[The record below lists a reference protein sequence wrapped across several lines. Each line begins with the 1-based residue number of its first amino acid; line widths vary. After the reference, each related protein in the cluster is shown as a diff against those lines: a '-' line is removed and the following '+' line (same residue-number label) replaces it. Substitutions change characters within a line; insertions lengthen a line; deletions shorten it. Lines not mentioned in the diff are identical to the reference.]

1 MPSEQAKRTVDRGSK
16 NSGYNPSI
24 ARCAVVGR
32 FQPRRRPPRRASK
45 ASLTNNCTAEQ
56 SVEEKKS
63 YTRSTTSGSVP
74 WFFVA
79 PIQQRGVYRVNESN
93 ISIGAEP
100 LFFVLNL

>member
-45 ASLTNNCTAEQ
+45 ASLTNNCTAELC
-56 SVEEKKS
+56 VEGEESDKE
-63 YTRSTTSGSVP
+63 YDERFGTLVLRNT
-74 WFFVA
+74 
-79 PIQQRGVYRVNESN
+79 YRVAR
-93 ISIGAEP
+93 SI
-100 LFFVLNL
+100 